1 MVVQVLRKRFTVEQ
15 YHQMIES
22 RILTE
27 NDRVELI
34 QGEILQMSPV
44 GRRHAACVDRLVELL
59 VLQLASRA
67 IVRVQNP
74 IQLNNNSEPQPDLA
88 LLRRRP
94 DFYSQG
100 HPSPV
105 DILLI
110 IEVSDSSA
118 DYDRQVKVPVYA
130 QDGIR
135 EVWLVDL
142 NAQIIEVYRESSGNE
157 YQVKQKFSCGQT
169 VSPLSF
175 PEFSLSVEQIFSE
188 E

>member
-1 MVVQVLRKRFTVEQ
+1 VEQ

-27 NDRVELI
+27 SDRMELI

-59 VLQLASRA
+59 VLQLASQA

-74 IQLNNNSEPQPDLA
+74 IQLNNHSEPQPDLA

-94 DFYSQG
+94 DFYAQG
-100 HPSPV
+100 HPTPD

-118 DYDRQVKVPVYA
+118 DYDREVKVPVYA
-130 QDGIR
+130 QDGIF
-135 EVWLVDL
+135 EVWLIDL
-142 NAQIIEVYRESSGNE
+142 NAQTLEVYREPSGKD
-157 YQVKQKFSCGQT
+157 YQVKQKFSRGQT

-175 PEFSLSVEQIFSE
+175 PELSLTIEQIFSE
-188 E
+188 A